1 MWRIDSLG
9 KTWCW
14 ERLKAGKEKGRTEDE
29 MVGWHDWL
37 NGHEFEQAPGVGDG
51 QGSLTCCS
59 PWGHKES
66 DVTEWLN
73 WTEHFW
79 FLPLWIH
86 SICGQNLSSYGRTG
100 AGQSCW
106 PIVFGLGIVSG
117 DPGSNSPKCYP
128 QSSRTAWDLFPNGT
142 PDCRHTELPIEPGPL
157 ASPALAGSFLTTST
171 TWEGMFKSRCQQI
184 QFHGVYA
191 IAVLCCFF
199 FSLLMCIESRLDNS
213 LINICIVNLYTMRRY
228 IYNYII

>member
-1 MWRIDSLG
+1 MWRIDSLE

-14 ERLKAGKEKGRTEDE
+14 ERLKAGEEKGRTEDE
-29 MVGWHDWL
+29 MVGWHDRL
-37 NGHEFEQAPGVGDG
+37 NGHEFEQGPGVGDG

-106 PIVFGLGIVSG
+106 PIVCGLGIVKWG
-117 DPGSNSPKCYP
+117 PKKQ
-128 QSSRTAWDLFPNGT
+128 QSKVLPTEQSHCLGPFPKWT
-142 PDCRHTELPIEPGPL
+142 
-157 ASPALAGSFLTTST
+157 
-171 TWEGMFKSRCQQI
+171 
-184 QFHGVYA
+184 
-191 IAVLCCFF
+191 
-199 FSLLMCIESRLDNS
+199 SRLPS
-213 LINICIVNLYTMRRY
+213 HRTSHWTCISCISCVGRQFPYH
-228 IYNYII
+228 